1 MYLYCTNHLHIF
13 IIFAIL
19 HIPCIFGV
27 ELTFE
32 LPDNAKQC
40 FYQEI
45 ERDVIV
51 TLEFQVISGG
61 RYDVDCKIEDPDG
74 LELYGKKKQQY
85 DSQQWTT
92 QKVGVYKVCFSNEFS
107 TITHKVVYFD
117 WQFGAEAPLLP
128 EMARSSAL
136 TQMESNVVSIH
147 EMLNNVM
154 EFQTK
159 FRLREATGRIFA
171 TALSEKVQIWSF
183 LQMMILI
190 IVAIGQV
197 VVLRSFFSNT
207 KQHRVR
213 SAT

>member
-1 MYLYCTNHLHIF
+1 MYQFFSNLFQILVL
-13 IIFAIL
+13 FAL
-19 HIPCIFGV
+19 LWVRETVGV

-40 FYQEI
+40 FYQEV
-45 ERDVIV
+45 ERDVTS

-61 RYDVDCKIEDPDG
+61 RYDVDCRIEDPDG

-85 DSQQWTT
+85 DSYQWTT
-92 QKVGVYKVCFSNEFS
+92 QKAGVYKVCFSNEFS

-117 WQFGAEAPLLP
+117 WQYGSETPLLP
-128 EMARSSAL
+128 EMAKATAL
-136 TQMESNVVSIH
+136 SQMETSVVSIH
-147 EMLNNVM
+147 EMLSNVM

-171 TALSEKVQIWSF
+171 TSLSEKVQIWSF

-197 VVLRSFFSNT
+197 VVLRSFFT
-207 KQHRVR
+207 DKKHRVR